1 MHSDSF
7 RIKLD
12 YYALFRACA
21 GKCGE
26 ELTLDSADPA
36 RLYDDLM
43 KKYRFPLDRSLVH
56 LAVNDAYA
64 SWDMPLSP
72 GDRVVFVPPVSG
84 G

>member
-1 MHSDSF
+1 
-7 RIKLD
+7 
-12 YYALFRACA
+12 
-21 GKCGE
+21 
-26 ELTLDSADPA
+26 
-36 RLYDDLM
+36 M